1 MNDEQVQVLNFAA
14 RLVTRSRDDQVR
26 KFVVSYFLYDHTLQ
40 IYEELVQ
47 NSGFRH
53 GKFLQK
59 TRVINPA
66 TQQFFEP
73 QDFHVGANINVSG
86 RVFELL
92 TSSQLAT
99 GIMEANPDEFPEA
112 DLGRVLGILKTAAAA
127 KGQDLRKLLDDAA
140 AGSTDGELTPCS
152 ARAVFER
159 FAPAVTKQAAAT
171 IARGFDRHGV
181 FAAEELLRYL
191 KL

>member
-1 MNDEQVQVLNFAA
+1 MNDEQAQVLNFAA
-14 RLVTRSRDDQVR
+14 RLVTRNRDDQLR

-53 GKFLQK
+53 GKFVQK
-59 TRVINPA
+59 TRLINPA

-73 QDFHVGANINVSG
+73 HDFHVGAKVTISG

-92 TSSQLAT
+92 ASSPLAT
-99 GIMEANPDEFPEA
+99 GIMEANPDEFPES
-112 DLGRVLGILKTAAAA
+112 DLGRVIGILKTAVTSN
-127 KGQDLRKLLDDAA
+127 GQDLRKLLQDAA
-140 AGSTDGELTPCS
+140 ARSPDGELTPCC
-152 ARAVFER
+152 ARAVFEKL
-159 FAPAVTKQAAAT
+159 APAVTKQAAET